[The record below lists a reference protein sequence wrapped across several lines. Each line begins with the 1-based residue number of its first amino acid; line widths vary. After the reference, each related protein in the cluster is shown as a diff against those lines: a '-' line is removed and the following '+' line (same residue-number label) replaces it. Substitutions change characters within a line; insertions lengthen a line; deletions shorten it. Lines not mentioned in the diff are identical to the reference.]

1 MSLQVKARPPTAPN
15 RYAVDTAALP
25 AWPMYVLLAGFPVWW
40 VLGAAPFAPT
50 VIAILMVSLMVVRR
64 RLDLVPGILP
74 WFALLLWAAG
84 AAVNLPS
91 AMSMVGFAQRYG
103 NLVAVGIFML
113 YYINARETLNPRK
126 IIHGVL
132 CVWATVIV
140 LGLIATQVPDLRL
153 TTPVGTLL
161 PKALTANPLVYDLAF
176 PPMAE
181 IQQPWGAPEP
191 FERPAAPFP
200 YSNSWGVAF
209 VVMTPVAIAALGT
222 LRARWKR
229 AVVVL
234 LLAASLIPALATG
247 NRGMLIGT
255 ALAVA
260 YVLVRT
266 GARGHLLRVAI
277 LGAGA
282 GAALIALVASGTLDQ
297 ILGRQE
303 YSDSTGGRLNIY
315 SETYAAAL
323 KSPLLGYG
331 APRLDETIGVSLGT
345 QGYVWLLMFSY
356 GFVGLGLFVIFLAGG
371 IARTWR
377 APGNTGLWLH
387 SVPVAGAGVAGFY
400 SFDVMQMTVMTLV
413 LAVLLRARYFGEE
426 LL

>member
-1 MSLQVKARPPTAPN
+1 
-15 RYAVDTAALP
+15 
-25 AWPMYVLLAGFPVWW
+25 MYVLMAGFPLWW

-50 VIAILMVSLMVVRR
+50 VIAMLMTALMVLRR

-74 WFALLLWAAG
+74 WFAFLLWAAG
-84 AAVNLPS
+84 AAVNLPTAIS
-91 AMSMVGFAQRYG
+91 LVGFAQRYG
-103 NLVAVGIFML
+103 NLLAVGIFML
-113 YYINARETLNPRK
+113 YYINARQTLNARN
-126 IIHGVL
+126 IINGIL
-132 CVWATVIV
+132 CVWASVVI
-140 LGLIATQVPDLRL
+140 LGLIATQVPELRL
-153 TTPVGTLL
+153 WTPVGALL
-161 PKALTANPLVYDLAF
+161 PRALTSNPLVYDLVF

-181 IQQPWGAPEP
+181 IQRPWGAPEP

-222 LRARWKR
+222 LRAHWKR
-229 AVVVL
+229 AAVL
-234 LLAASLIPALATG
+234 LLLVASLVPALATG

-266 GARGHLLRVAI
+266 GARGHLLRVIA

-282 GAALIALVASGTLDQ
+282 GLAIFALLASGTLER
-297 ILGRQE
+297 ILGRQA
-303 YSDSTGGRLNIY
+303 YSDSTGGRLSIY
-315 SETYAAAL
+315 AETLAAAL
-323 KSPLLGYG
+323 KSPLLGHG

-345 QGYVWLLMFSY
+345 QGYIWLLMFSY

-371 IARTWR
+371 IIRTWH
-377 APGNTGLWLH
+377 APGHTGLWLH
-387 SVPVAGAGVAGFY
+387 SVPVAGAGIAAFY
-400 SFDVMQMTVMTLV
+400 SFDVMQLTVVGLV
-413 LAVLLRARYFGEE
+413 LAVLLRARYFGEK

>member
-1 MSLQVKARPPTAPN
+1 MSLQEQAGLQAIRHRGPADAP
-15 RYAVDTAALP
+15 LP

-40 VLGAAPFAPT
+40 SLGAAPFAPL
-50 VIAILMVSLMVVRR
+50 VVALLMATLMVVRR
-64 RLDLVPGILP
+64 RLDLVPGVMP
-74 WFALLLWAAG
+74 WFAFLFWAG
-84 AAVNLPS
+84 GTAVNLPTAIS
-91 AMSMVGFAQRYG
+91 VVGFVQRYG

-113 YYINARETLNPRK
+113 YYINARESLNPRK
-126 IIHGVL
+126 IINGVL
-132 CVWATVIV
+132 FLWATVVV
-140 LGLIATQVPDLRL
+140 LGLIATQVPEFRL
-153 TTPVGTLL
+153 TTPVGALL
-161 PKALTANPLVYDLAF
+161 PRALTSNPLVYDLVF

-200 YSNSWGVAF
+200 FSNSWGVAF
-209 VVMTPVAIAALGT
+209 VVMTPVAVASVGIVRSKWMRALV
-222 LRARWKR
+222 L
-229 AVVVL
+229 L

-255 ALAVA
+255 ALAVV
-260 YVLVRT
+260 YVLLRM
-266 GARGHLLRVAI
+266 GARGHLLRVAV
-277 LGAGA
+277 LGVGAGLA
-282 GAALIALVASGTLDQ
+282 FFALVASGQLEQ

-303 YSDSTGGRLNIY
+303 YSDSTGGRLSIY
-315 SETYAAAL
+315 TETLAATL
-323 KSPLLGYG
+323 ESPLMGYG

-387 SVPVAGAGVAGFY
+387 SVPVAAAGIASFY
-400 SFDVMQMTVMTLV
+400 SFDVMQMAVVALV
-413 LAVLLRARYFGEE
+413 IAVLLRARYIGEE
-426 LL
+426 LP

>member
-1 MSLQVKARPPTAPN
+1 MSVRVQPRPPTVARVP
-15 RYAVDTAALP
+15 AIDTAALP

-50 VIAILMVSLMVVRR
+50 VIAILMVSLLVLRR

-74 WFALLLWAAG
+74 WFAFLLWAAG
-84 AAVNLPS
+84 AAVSLPS
-91 AMSMVGFAQRYG
+91 GISAVGFIQRYG
-103 NLVAVGIFML
+103 NLLAVGIFML
-113 YYINARETLNPRK
+113 YYINARENLSPRK

-132 CVWATVIV
+132 CVWATVII
-140 LGLIATQVPDLRL
+140 LGLIATQVPELRL
-153 TTPVGTLL
+153 STPVGALL

-176 PPMAE
+176 PPLAE

-191 FERPAAPFP
+191 FKRPAAPFP

-229 AVVVL
+229 ALVVL

-247 NRGMLIGT
+247 NRGMLIGV
-255 ALAVA
+255 ALAIG

-266 GARGHLLRVAI
+266 GARGHFLRVAV
-277 LGAGA
+277 LGSVAGVA
-282 GAALIALVASGTLDQ
+282 FIALVATGTLEN

-303 YSDSTGGRLNIY
+303 YSDTTGGRLNIY
-315 SETYAAAL
+315 SETFAAAL

-331 APRLDETIGVSLGT
+331 APRLDETIGISLGT
-345 QGYVWLLMFSY
+345 QGYVWFLMFSY
-356 GFVGLGLFVIFLAGG
+356 GFVGLGLFVIFLAAG
-371 IARTWR
+371 IVRTWR

-387 SVPVAGAGVAGFY
+387 SVPVAAAGIAGFY
-400 SFDVMQMTVMTLV
+400 SFDVMQMTVITLV

>member
-1 MSLQVKARPPTAPN
+1 MSLQAHARPPKVVN
-15 RYAVDTAALP
+15 GYSVDTAALP

-40 VLGAAPFAPT
+40 VLGAVPFAPAL
-50 VIAILMVSLMVVRR
+50 IAMLMVSLMVVRR

-74 WFALLLWAAG
+74 WFAFLLWAAG

-91 AMSMVGFAQRYG
+91 AISMVGFIQRYG
-103 NLVAVGIFML
+103 NLLAVGIFML
-113 YYINARETLNPRK
+113 YYINARETLSPRK

-132 CVWATVIV
+132 CVWATVII
-140 LGLIATQVPDLRL
+140 LGLIATQVPEFRL
-153 TTPVGTLL
+153 STPVGNLL

-209 VVMTPVAIAALGT
+209 VVMTPIAIAALGT
-222 LRARWKR
+222 LRAGWKR
-229 AVVVL
+229 ALVVM

-247 NRGMLIGT
+247 NRGMLIGM
-255 ALAVA
+255 ALAIG
-260 YVLVRT
+260 YVLMRT
-266 GARGHLLRVAI
+266 MARGHLRRVAV
-277 LGAGA
+277 LGSVAV
-282 GAALIALVASGTLDQ
+282 AALFALVASGALEE

-303 YSDSTGGRLNIY
+303 YSDTTGGRLNIY
-315 SETYAAAL
+315 SETFAAAL

-331 APRLDETIGVSLGT
+331 APRLDETIGISLGT

-356 GFVGLGLFVIFLAGG
+356 GFVGLALFVIFLAGG
-371 IARTWR
+371 IVRTWR

-387 SVPVAGAGVAGFY
+387 SVPVAGAGIAGFY
-400 SFDVMQMTVMTLV
+400 SFDIMQMTVMTLV

>member
-1 MSLQVKARPPTAPN
+1 MSVQVKARPPTVVN

-50 VIAILMVSLMVVRR
+50 GIAILMVSLMVVRR

-74 WFALLLWAAG
+74 WFAFLLWAAG

-91 AMSMVGFAQRYG
+91 AISMVGFIQRYG
-103 NLVAVGIFML
+103 NLLAVGIFML
-113 YYINARETLNPRK
+113 YYINARETLSPRK

-132 CVWATVIV
+132 CVWATVII
-140 LGLIATQVPDLRL
+140 LGLIATQVPEFRL
-153 TTPVGTLL
+153 STPIGALL
-161 PKALTANPLVYDLAF
+161 PKALMANPLVYDLAF

-209 VVMTPVAIAALGT
+209 VVMTPVAISALST
-222 LRARWKR
+222 LRAGWKR
-229 AVVVL
+229 ALVVL

-247 NRGMLIGT
+247 NRGMLIGM
-255 ALAVA
+255 ALAIG

-266 GARGHLLRVAI
+266 VARGHLRRVAV
-277 LGAGA
+277 LGSVAVAGVF
-282 GAALIALVASGTLDQ
+282 ALVASGALEE

-303 YSDSTGGRLNIY
+303 YSDTTGGRLNIY
-315 SETYAAAL
+315 SETFAAAL

-331 APRLDETIGVSLGT
+331 APRLDETIGISLGT

-356 GFVGLGLFVIFLAGG
+356 GFVGLALFVIFLVGG
-371 IARTWR
+371 IVRTWR
-377 APGNTGLWLH
+377 APGYTGLWLH
-387 SVPVAGAGVAGFY
+387 SVPVAGAGIAGFY

-413 LAVLLRARYFGEE
+413 LAVLLRARYFDEK
-426 LL
+426 LI